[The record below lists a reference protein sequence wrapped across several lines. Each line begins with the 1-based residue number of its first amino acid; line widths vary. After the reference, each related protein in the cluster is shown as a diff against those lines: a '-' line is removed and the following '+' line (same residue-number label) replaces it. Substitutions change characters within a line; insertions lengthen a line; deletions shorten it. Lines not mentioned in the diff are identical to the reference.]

1 MDILCPKCGEP
12 WDMDTLH
19 DEAKARIDAGQVP
32 SVWAYADVYNAL
44 VRMFTRRGCYAL
56 KTIGGIRCT
65 RVDNETTAAARAMYA
80 MMPDDLDG
88 CAAMFEDMGLVS

>member
-12 WDMDTLH
+12 WDMDSIH
-19 DEAKARIDAGQVP
+19 DEARERIQAGSVP
-32 SVWAYADVYNAL
+32 ASAPYEQVYNGLVAL
-44 VRMFTRRGCYAL
+44 FVRRGCRTFKMLGASP
-56 KTIGGIRCT
+56 CE
-65 RVDNETTAAARAMYA
+65 RVDDERTAAARAMYA